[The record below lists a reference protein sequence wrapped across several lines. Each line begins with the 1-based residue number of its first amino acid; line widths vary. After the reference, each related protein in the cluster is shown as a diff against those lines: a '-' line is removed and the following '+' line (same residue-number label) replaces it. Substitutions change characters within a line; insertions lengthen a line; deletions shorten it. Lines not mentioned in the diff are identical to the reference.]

1 MIVNETNLDAVKSQA
16 KAFLYL
22 DFKVEEKFGL
32 FVQHPYFS
40 QVIDAVQTDGKIE
53 MVDLRESEGLKKA
66 QDRVRKTID
75 AVKEYSQFFAFIRAP
90 FMPAFFK
97 FTQQYLSHQDYSEA
111 LADVWTLGQGFKKIV
126 PVIGGV
132 ISGALNFASMMPMAN
147 RLQKALDSATFGYTE
162 EELEKDIE
170 IIENISDE
178 NSADNQ
184 EEKDLK
190 AKITESGK
198 KTIDSISGFFSK
210 KKVSSQQNED
220 PIETLKKLSELK
232 ENGIITQEEFEIKKT
247 ELLSKI

>member
-66 QDRVRKTID
+66 QERVRKTID

-111 LADVWTLGQGFKKIV
+111 LADVWTLVEFPSVDVNVSTKEFIQYFHKARKDWLMDEDEYKFYQNLPEEITVYRGTGKGARHLLGLSWTLDYEKAKWFATRWNKK
-126 PVIGGV
+126 GV
-132 ISGALNFASMMPMAN
+132 IYKG
-147 RLQKALDSATFGYTE
+147 
-162 EELEKDIE
+162 
-170 IIENISDE
+170 
-178 NSADNQ
+178 
-184 EEKDLK
+184 
-190 AKITESGK
+190 KIR
-198 KTIDSISGFFSK
+198 
-210 KKVSSQQNED
+210 
-220 PIETLKKLSELK
+220 K
-232 ENGIITQEEFEIKKT
+232 ENVLAYFSRRAESEVVIEVGKLIDVEEIPYEFNEGDNCD
-247 ELLSKI
+247 EQ